1 MCRKERN
8 LNAKELI
15 DYFGKERMKLNG
27 TIISQE
33 LNKISAEWSNW
44 GKLITISFLSNEMK
58 EKYFEIMKNRRK
70 IVVL

>member
-1 MCRKERN
+1 MKERN

-44 GKLITISFLSNEMK
+44 GKLITVSFLSNEMK